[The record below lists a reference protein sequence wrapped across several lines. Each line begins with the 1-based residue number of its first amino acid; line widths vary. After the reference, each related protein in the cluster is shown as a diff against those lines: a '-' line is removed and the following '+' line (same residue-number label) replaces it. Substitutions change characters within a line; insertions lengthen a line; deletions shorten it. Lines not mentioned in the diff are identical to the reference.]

1 MSVTESYRLSTQQ
14 RWHWSHAQDD
24 RVTARLRTA
33 MPLDRARAERALAA
47 VVERH
52 EALQLRI
59 GDLTATGMPI
69 QVVDADTVLPL
80 RTPDEDAGT
89 APVTV
94 TLAADLLT
102 VEASVLVADRESLAL
117 LLEEF
122 AAYYLGTPPVEDPDR
137 IQFLDVVEWQADE
150 SSGDVP
156 AEPGAVTSVVL
167 PYQGTEP
174 TDLTVE
180 CPLPDSDGDPEP
192 RLVGAWLRALDRY
205 LDEDAES
212 VTIAWYDSGRHPDGT
227 TGVIGPLGSFVA
239 VDLRRGADDAAL
251 GTSLAEAR
259 ARSLRVT
266 PLDRPAAAGFVLY
279 TSPRT
284 DALTALGLEPVSEH
298 GPVPETGL
306 HLECVAGDGRLR
318 LTLHSGPDTGPVA
331 GRMLL
336 ESVVAELAGGGAG
349 PTEKRVLDRWAGQA
363 GPYPEQTLVAL
374 LDEAFAA
381 APGSGAAVIAP
392 DATLSFDELDRAA
405 DAIAGRLR
413 ERDVRPGDRVAVL
426 GERSASTVAA
436 FVGVL
441 RAGAVYVPLD
451 PVHPTAWLAAQAQSV
466 GAALVTGAPGGAA
479 LTALAAHLPTLP
491 LDGSEPAAR
500 HERPRIEP
508 RDAAYIICTSGSTGA
523 ARPVVVEHRNAAGL
537 YTALQQTVYADAPEG
552 LRVAVNASLGFD
564 ASVKQLLQL
573 AAGRTLC
580 LVDEETRRDVPALLN
595 RLAEHRV
602 GVLDCTPSHL
612 RLILDGREP
621 GQRLPELLLVGGEQV
636 DETLW
641 QEIAGLD
648 GVRAVNLYGPT
659 ECTVDTTWARVE
671 GADTP
676 SIGRPLPGLRVHVID
691 PAGRPVPPGR
701 EGELVVAGPQVARG
715 YWADEEATAA
725 RFTEV
730 DGVRAYRTG
739 DRVRFLGDGR
749 LDCLGRLDDQIKING
764 HRLEPGEVT
773 AVFRSHPALANAH
786 VDRRPPT
793 PGSAAPSDRLAAFV
807 VPRPEATSGLLDGI
821 VGVNPHETRY
831 LFDEIFVQRTYL
843 RGGITL
849 REDAVVLDVGANIG
863 MFARFVDATCPGARI
878 LAFEPLPE
886 PFALLEKNLQGSR
899 SRVELFP
906 VGLSDEAG
914 SASFTVYPGYSMMSG
929 LAAYAD
935 PAAEISVVQRFLT
948 NRRDEA
954 LFGEVSDVLA
964 DRFAPETAQ
973 VTLRRLSDVLAETDV
988 TRVDLLKIDVQRAE
1002 LDVLRGIDEADLA
1015 RVEQVALEVHDNT
1028 GRAPDG
1034 RVAQIEEYLRSR
1046 GFDVVTEQDELLAGT
1061 DRYAVYAVRPRYRE
1075 DARAVAEPP
1084 LAVPDAALLRQWA
1097 AQRLPE
1103 PFVPADVVYL
1113 DELPLTANGK
1123 IDRNA
1128 LPVPGQQ
1135 DRVVTGPTTATER
1148 ALVAVWEEVLG
1159 RTGIGIDD
1167 DFFALGGDSIRAIRL
1182 RAVAGRAGL
1191 RFSLRTVFRAVTIRA
1206 LAAEIAGQE
1215 PAAVEPAVPEHTAYD
1230 LIDPADRE
1238 RLPDG
1243 VVEAY
1248 PMTALQL
1255 AMVFHA
1261 ETYPDSGG
1269 YHVVTVVTV
1278 RGEWAP
1284 EALRTAAARIAA
1296 RHEVL
1301 RTSFDLAE
1309 YRTPM
1314 QLVHEHVEIPCRIE
1328 DLTGLAE
1335 AGREDRIAALVA
1347 AEEAARFDWR
1357 APMLRLTALRT
1368 GPDTFELIQTHFHG
1382 VLDGLSLQLM
1392 TEELLAEYDRCRL
1405 GQQVTPPPAQPF
1417 RRFVEAELAAQSDEA
1432 TRRFWREAVADMEP
1446 LLLADAGRPRMSR
1459 ALVIDYDDVPAERF
1473 VRAAAAA
1480 RVPVK
1485 SLLLTAHVRALA
1497 VATART
1503 DVVTGLVVNGRVGEE
1518 GGDRTLGLFLNTVPV
1533 AATAAADP
1541 ARLWRAEQSL
1551 IGHHAL
1557 PLVDIQRCGTG
1568 APLFDTFFNF
1578 VQFEPSSTPD
1588 GTRVTGERDL
1598 VIDVGFACATHAEIA
1613 GDRLRVTIQYDPD
1626 LVGADWL
1633 DVYAGTLR
1641 AELDAAIAPSHTVE
1655 GPR

>member
-33 MPLDRARAERALAA
+33 APLDRARAERALAA
-47 VVERH
+47 VVARH
-52 EALQLRI
+52 EALRLRV
-59 GDLTATGMPI
+59 GDLTGTGMPI
-69 QVVDADTVLPL
+69 QVVDEEAVPHL
-80 RTPDEDAGT
+80 RAPEEDAGE

-102 VEASVLVADRESLAL
+102 VDASVLLADRESLAL

-122 AAYYLGTPPVEDPDR
+122 AAYYLGTPPAEDPDR

-167 PYQGTEP
+167 PHQGTGP
-174 TDLTVE
+174 TDQTVE
-180 CPLPDSDGDPEP
+180 CPLPDSEGDPEP
-192 RLVGAWLRALDRY
+192 RVLGAWLRALGRY
-205 LDEDAES
+205 LDEEAES

-227 TGVIGPLGSFVA
+227 TGVIGPLGCFVA
-239 VDLRRGADDAAL
+239 VDLHRGADDTAL

-266 PLDRPAAAGFVLY
+266 PLDRPAAAGFVMY
-279 TSPRT
+279 SSSRT
-284 DALTALGLEPVSEH
+284 EALTALGAEPVSVH

-306 HLECVAGDGRLR
+306 HLECVVGDGRLC
-318 LTLHSGPDTGPVA
+318 LTLHSDSDTGPVA

-349 PTEKRVLDRWAGQA
+349 PTEKQVLDRWAGQA
-363 GPYPEQTLVAL
+363 GAYAEQTLVTL

-381 APGSGAAVIAP
+381 APEGGAAVIAP
-392 DATLSFDELDRAA
+392 DATLSFGELDRAA

-413 ERDVRPGDRVAVL
+413 ERGVRPGDRVAVL

-441 RAGAVYVPLD
+441 RAGGVYVPLD
-451 PVHPTAWLAAQAQSV
+451 PAHPTAWLVAQARSV
-466 GAALVTGAPGGAA
+466 DAALVTGAPDGAA

-491 LDGSEPAAR
+491 LDGSEPAAC
-500 HERPRIEP
+500 HERVRVDPQ
-508 RDAAYIICTSGSTGA
+508 DAAYIIFTSGSTGA
-523 ARPVVVEHRNAAGL
+523 ARPVVVEHRNAACL
-537 YTALQQTVYADAPEG
+537 YTALQRTVYADAPEG

-621 GQRLPELLLVGGEQV
+621 GQRLPELLLVGGEPV

-659 ECTVDTTWARVE
+659 ECTVDTTWASVE

-676 SIGRPLPGLRVHVID
+676 SIGRPLPGLRVHVMD
-691 PAGRPVPPGR
+691 PAGRPVPPGC

-730 DGVRAYRTG
+730 EGVRAYRTG
-739 DRVRFLGDGR
+739 DRVRFLDDGR
-749 LDCLGRLDDQIKING
+749 LDCLGRLDDQVKING

-773 AVFRSHPALANAH
+773 AVLRSHPALANAY
-786 VDRRPPT
+786 VGRRPAT
-793 PGSAAPSDRLAAFV
+793 PGSATASDRLAAFV
-807 VPRPEATSGLLDGI
+807 VPRPEATAGLLDGI
-821 VGVNPHETRY
+821 AGVNPHETRY

-849 REDAVVLDVGANIG
+849 REGAVVLDVGANIG
-863 MFARFVDATCPGARI
+863 MFARFVDATCPGVRI

-935 PAAEISVVQRFLT
+935 PAAEISVVRRFLT

-1002 LDVLRGIDEADLA
+1002 FDVLRGIDAADLA
-1015 RVEQVALEVHDNT
+1015 RVEQVALEVHDDT
-1028 GRAPDG
+1028 GREPDG
-1034 RVAQIEEYLRSR
+1034 RVAQIEEYLRSH

-1075 DARAVAEPP
+1075 DTRAVAEPP
-1084 LAVPDAALLRQWA
+1084 LAVPDAALLRQWV

-1103 PFVPADVVYL
+1103 PFVPADIVFL

-1128 LPVPGQQ
+1128 LPVPGRQ
-1135 DRVVTGPTTATER
+1135 DRVVTAPTTATER
-1148 ALVAVWEEVLG
+1148 ALLAVWEEVLG

-1191 RFSLRTVFRAVTIRA
+1191 RFPLRTVFRAVTIRA

-1215 PAAVEPAVPEHTAYD
+1215 PAAEPAVPEHTAYD

-1243 VVEAY
+1243 VVDAY

-1314 QLVHEHVEIPCRIE
+1314 QLVHEHVEIPCRTE
-1328 DLTGLAE
+1328 DLTGLTE
-1335 AGREDRIAALVA
+1335 AGRDDRITALVA
-1347 AEEAARFDWR
+1347 AEEAAHFDWR

-1405 GQQVTPPPAQPF
+1405 GRQVTPPPAQPY

-1432 TRRFWREAVADMEP
+1432 ARRFWREAVADMEP

-1459 ALVIDYDDVPAERF
+1459 ALVIDYDDVPAEQF
-1473 VRAAAAA
+1473 ARAASAA

-1497 VATART
+1497 MATART
-1503 DVVTGLVVNGRVGEE
+1503 NVVTGLVMNGRVGEE

-1533 AATAAADP
+1533 AATAADEP

-1578 VQFEPSSTPD
+1578 VQFEPSGTPD
-1588 GTRVTGERDL
+1588 GTRVIGERDH

-1626 LVGADWL
+1626 LVRADRL
-1633 DVYAGTLR
+1633 DAYAGTLR
-1641 AELDAAIAPSHTVE
+1641 AELDATIALSHTVE